1 MAAVMPAVVAA
12 VPTGLI
18 YHLTSWAALSITV
31 PLTGTTKGE
40 CGIVGA

>member
-18 YHLTSWAALSITV
+18 YHLTELSGLVDHRATQRARPKWV
-31 PLTGTTKGE
+31 SSLAE
-40 CGIVGA
+40 